1 MAWITKTRLK
11 YALAGAGV
19 FYLILMAGYLVY
31 AGIRH
36 DSAQRQGPSELEAHP
51 ERQAEIVA
59 RRRAEELRDRL
70 QLTEEQTQKI
80 AEIYLNNPQEEFGD
94 GNSREQHKAMRE
106 EIDRVLTPEQKA
118 QMEQSRGGFRGPG
131 GPQGAITPERM
142 DNLKAIM
149 TPEQRER
156 FEKAAQRMQQMRGG
170 PRGDGQ
176 GRGPGRERGQGRERP
191 RPQE

>member
-11 YALAGAGV
+11 YALAGMGV
-19 FYLILMAGYLVY
+19 VYLILFAGYLIY
-31 AGIRH
+31 AGTRP
-36 DSAQRQGPSELEAHP
+36 DAARRQGPSELEAHP

-80 AEIYLNNPQEEFGD
+80 AEIYLRNPQEEFGD
-94 GNSREQHKAMRE
+94 GNAREQRKAMRE
-106 EIDRVLTPEQKA
+106 EIARVLTPEQQA
-118 QMEQSRGGFRGPG
+118 QMEQTRGGFRGPG
-131 GPQGAITPERM
+131 GPQGAITPDRM

-170 PRGDGQ
+170 PRGDGP
-176 GRGPGRERGQGRERP
+176 GRGPGRDRGQERQ
-191 RPQE
+191 RPQSQE